1 MKRIYII
8 LMLLLSGV
16 VTYATDVKTLAE
28 EATKMYQEGDY
39 QKAIDLYNEMLSDDL
54 ESATVYY
61 NLGNCYYKQG
71 EIAKAI
77 LNYERALLL
86 HPGDNDIKYNLTMAQ
101 KATVDNIKVLPE
113 LFLVRWYNAFVTAFT
128 ADGSIVL
135 PCDIYIF
142 KEKLVY
148 PGDHHVV
155 GVRDD
160 YFLRFE
166 TISPGDRQG

>member
-39 QKAIDLYNEMLSDDL
+39 QKAIDLYNEMLSDDM

-101 KATVDNIKVLPE
+101 KATVDNIKSITGTFPCT
-113 LFLVRWYNAFVTAFT
+113 LV
-128 ADGSIVL
+128 
-135 PCDIYIF
+135 
-142 KEKLVY
+142 
-148 PGDHHVV
+148 
-155 GVRDD
+155 
-160 YFLRFE
+160 
-166 TISPGDRQG
+166 

>member
-39 QKAIDLYNEMLSDDL
+39 QKAIDLYNEMLSDDM

-71 EIAKAI
+71 ETAKAI

-86 HPGDNDIKYNLTMAQ
+86 HQIGRASCRER
-101 KATVDNIKVLPE
+101 V
-113 LFLVRWYNAFVTAFT
+113 
-128 ADGSIVL
+128 
-135 PCDIYIF
+135 
-142 KEKLVY
+142 
-148 PGDHHVV
+148 
-155 GVRDD
+155 
-160 YFLRFE
+160 
-166 TISPGDRQG
+166 

>member
-39 QKAIDLYNEMLSDDL
+39 QKAIDLYNEMLSDDM

-71 EIAKAI
+71 ETAKAI
-77 LNYERALLL
+77 LNYARALLL
-86 HPGDNDIKYNLTMAQ
+86 HPGDNDIKYNLGITG
-101 KATVDNIKVLPE
+101 TFPCT
-113 LFLVRWYNAFVTAFT
+113 LV
-128 ADGSIVL
+128 
-135 PCDIYIF
+135 
-142 KEKLVY
+142 
-148 PGDHHVV
+148 
-155 GVRDD
+155 
-160 YFLRFE
+160 
-166 TISPGDRQG
+166 